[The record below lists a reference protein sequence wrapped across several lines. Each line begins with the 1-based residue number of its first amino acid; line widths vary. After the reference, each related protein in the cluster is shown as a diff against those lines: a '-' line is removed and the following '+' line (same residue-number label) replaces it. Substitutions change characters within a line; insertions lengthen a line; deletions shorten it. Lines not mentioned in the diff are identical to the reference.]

1 MGRYPLPR
9 RLRAELLTVR
19 DGRAAKLIEQLC
31 RRLEEADEHIA
42 ALNAEV
48 HELRMAIRRVCA
60 AARLPASSIDA
71 VDLSQR
77 PGFAARTL

>member
-9 RLRAELLTVR
+9 RLRAELLTIR
-19 DGRAAKLIEQLC
+19 DERAAKLIEQLC

-48 HELRMAIRRVCA
+48 RELRMAIRRVCA
-60 AARLPASSIDA
+60 AARLPAWSIDS
-71 VDLSQR
+71 VD
-77 PGFAARTL
+77 FASPEDRRVRKL